1 MTRAR
6 LPDPHRPS
14 LKPVTMRRLPAV
26 LLCAL
31 AAACVADSGAAS
43 NAAGGTVVIS
53 TGSDADILIPALS
66 TLQQSQVIV
75 QNIFDRLAE
84 PGDGLNTVGDEGFR
98 PHLARS
104 WAWSADSLSIAFT
117 IDGRARWHD
126 GVPVTARDVRFTWA
140 LYVDPLTA
148 APYGP
153 LLATIDSVTVRD
165 SLTAVFWFKHRY
177 PEQFFDATYQ
187 MLIHPEHLLR
197 DIPHDQLRTA
207 PFGRAPVGSGRF
219 RFVRWEA
226 GTRIEIASD
235 TLNYAGRA
243 RLDRVI
249 WSIAPDPN
257 AAANKV
263 FARDA
268 DFFENARPDNIA
280 ELAGHPELKLVPYP
294 SLQYGFIQFAFRDN
308 GTTRPHPLFAD
319 IRMRRAILLALD
331 RPKMLRNVFDSLA
344 VVPLGPVPHAVATA
358 SLATGQPDV
367 NVAAANA
374 LLDSLGW
381 TRQGPD
387 GMRAKGAT
395 PLRFSLIIP
404 SSSRIRIRYS
414 VLVQEQLR
422 AAGID
427 VTVEQLDPTSMA
439 DRMQKRTFDA
449 AISTLGTDPSPATV
463 RQNWGGAGAAVKDG
477 PNHSGYASPAFDAL
491 VDSASTARSLAA
503 SHDYFRRA
511 YRVINDDIPA
521 IWLYEPRMASIAH
534 TRLQLT
540 RLRADAWWAG
550 LADWSIPPGQ
560 RIARDRIGAGAI
572 AK

>member
-1 MTRAR
+1 MTHAR
-6 LPDPHRPS
+6 LPNPS
-14 LKPVTMRRLPAV
+14 LPSLTPVTMRRLPAV
-26 LLCAL
+26 LLCAFV
-31 AAACVADSGAAS
+31 AACGADSGAAS

-53 TGSDADILIPALS
+53 TASDADILLPALS
-66 TLQQSQVIV
+66 NLQQSQAIV
-75 QNIFDRLAE
+75 QSIFDRLAE
-84 PGDGLNTVGDEGFR
+84 VGDGLNTVGDEGFR
-98 PHLARS
+98 PRLARS
-104 WAWSADSLSIAFT
+104 WAWSTDSLSIAFT
-117 IDGRARWHD
+117 IDGRAKWHD
-126 GVPVTARDVRFTWA
+126 GYPVTARDVRFTWEV
-140 LYVDPLTA
+140 YVDPLTA

-153 LLATIDSVTVRD
+153 LLANIDSVTVRD
-165 SLTAVFWFKHRY
+165 SLTAVFWFKHRT

-197 DIPHDQLRTA
+197 GIPHDQLRTT

-219 RFVRWEA
+219 RFVRWEPGA
-226 GTRIEIASD
+226 RIEIASD

-249 WSIAPDPN
+249 WTIAPDPN

-294 SLQYGFIQFAFRDN
+294 SLQYGFIQFALREN
-308 GTTRPHPLFAD
+308 GSARPHPLFAD
-319 IRMRRAILLALD
+319 VRMRRAILLALD
-331 RPKMLRNVFDSLA
+331 RPKMLRNIFDSLA
-344 VVPLGPVPHAVATA
+344 VVPLGPVPHA
-358 SLATGQPDV
+358 LATGPLAAGQPAVDLP
-367 NVAAANA
+367 AAGA

-381 TRQGPD
+381 TRQGAD
-387 GMRAKGAT
+387 GMRSKGTT
-395 PLRFSLIIP
+395 PLRFSLMVP
-404 SSSRIRIRYS
+404 SSSRNRIRYA

-422 AAGID
+422 AAGIQVD
-427 VTVEQLDPTSMA
+427 VEQLDPTAMS
-439 DRMQKRTFDA
+439 DRMAKRTFDA
-449 AISTLGTDPSPATV
+449 AISALGTDPSPATV
-463 RQNWGGAGAAVKDG
+463 RQNWGGAGAVVNGG
-477 PNHSGYASPAFDAL
+477 PNHSGYASATFDAL
-491 VDSASTARSLAA
+491 IDSATTATTLAA
-503 SHDYFRRA
+503 SHEYFRRA
-511 YRVINDDIPA
+511 YRVINDDVPA

-560 RIARDRIGAGAI
+560 RIARDKIGAGTT

>member
-1 MTRAR
+1 
-6 LPDPHRPS
+6 
-14 LKPVTMRRLPAV
+14 MRRLPATL

-31 AAACVADSGAAS
+31 ASACGADSGAAS
-43 NAAGGTVVIS
+43 NAAGGTIVIS
-53 TGSDADILIPALS
+53 TAADADILLPALS
-66 TLQQSQVIV
+66 NLQQAQVIV

-98 PHLARS
+98 PHLARR
-104 WAWSADSLSIAFT
+104 WTWSADSLSIAF
-117 IDGRARWHD
+117 DLDPRARWHD
-126 GVPVTARDVRFTWA
+126 GQPVTARDVRFTWE

-148 APYGP
+148 APFGP
-153 LLATIDSVTVRD
+153 LLANIDSVTARD
-165 SLTAVFWFKHRY
+165 SLTAVFWFKRRY

-197 DIPHDQLRTA
+197 GIPRDQLRAA

-219 RFVRWEA
+219 RFVRWDA
-226 GTRIEIASD
+226 GARIEIASD

-249 WSIAPDPN
+249 WTIAPDPN
-257 AAANKV
+257 AAANRV
-263 FARDA
+263 FTRDA
-268 DFFENARPDNIA
+268 DFYENARPDNIA

-294 SLQYGFIQFAFRDN
+294 SLQYGFIQFAFREN
-308 GTTRPHPLFAD
+308 GTARPHPLFAD
-319 IRMRRAILLALD
+319 VRMRRAILLALD
-331 RPKMLRNVFDSLA
+331 RQKMLRNVFDSLA
-344 VVPLGPVPHAVATA
+344 VVPLGPVPHAVATF
-358 SLATGQPDV
+358 SLAAGEPDV
-367 NVAAANA
+367 DLAGANA

-381 TRQGPD
+381 MRGPD
-387 GMRAKGAT
+387 GMRKKGAT
-395 PLRFSLIIP
+395 PLRFSLMIP
-404 SSSRIRIRYS
+404 SSSRTRIRYS

-422 AAGID
+422 AAGIHVD
-427 VTVEQLDPTSMA
+427 VEQLEPTAMA
-439 DRMQKRTFDA
+439 DRMSKRTFDA
-449 AISTLGTDPSPATV
+449 AISTIGTDPSPATI
-463 RQNWGGAGAAVKDG
+463 RQNWGGAGAVVKDG
-477 PNHSGYASPAFDAL
+477 PNHSGYASAAFDAL
-491 VDSASTARSLAA
+491 VDSASSARTLAA

-521 IWLYEPRMASIAH
+521 IWLYEPRIASIAH